1 MKNGNMA
8 IGIGDRIIV
17 DVTNELDATI
27 TNVLG
32 GEVIDEN
39 ILTTIVEILSEGIRI
54 AVIQATK
61 MPPEEDQDIEILG

>member
-39 ILTTIVEILSEGIRI
+39 ILTTIVEILSKG
-54 AVIQATK
+54 
-61 MPPEEDQDIEILG
+61 